1 MQYTNP
7 YIESCLEDSD
17 SIFKRLNQK
26 DKDTIA
32 RHHKIINVK
41 KGGYLF
47 TEGDKTKGLIFLA
60 SGKVKVFKT
69 GVGGREQILRML
81 KQQDFIGFHALFHD
95 QTWSVS
101 AAAIEDSVLCVI
113 DKNSLAI
120 ILRNN
125 GSLGLKFLRLI
136 TEELEF
142 SFNRTISLTQKH
154 VKGRVAESLLLLI
167 DSYGYEGDGKTI
179 AAALTRED
187 IAHLSSMTT
196 SNAIRTLSTMASE
209 GIIKIKG
216 RKITITDKTSLDLIS
231 ITG

>member
-1 MQYTNP
+1 MHYNNP
-7 YIESCLEDSD
+7 YIELCLES
-17 SIFKRLNQK
+17 SASVFRGLNQK

-32 RHHKIINVK
+32 RHHKITNIK

-47 TEGDKTKGLIFLA
+47 RENEKTKGLIFLA
-60 SGKVKVFKT
+60 SGKAKVFKT
-69 GVGGREQILRML
+69 GVGGREQILRMIIP
-81 KQQDFIGFHALFHD
+81 QEFIGYHAVFPD

-101 AAAIEDSVLCVI
+101 AAAIEDSVLFSI

-125 GSLGLKFLRLI
+125 GNLGLKFLRLI
-136 TEELEF
+136 TNELEL
-142 SFNRTISLTQKH
+142 SYNRTVSLTQKH

-167 DSYGYEGDGKTI
+167 NSYGYEGDGKTI

-209 GIIKIKG
+209 GIIKMKG
-216 RKITITDKTSLDLIS
+216 RKITITDKSSLDQIS
-231 ITG
+231 SVG